1 LPARLG
7 VQNGRFQKEG
17 DMFQKT
23 RTASAY
29 SATIIFALLLAGVLL
44 VGMVGVT
51 FAQEGG
57 DGAPDAAQRVYL
69 PAIALGR
76 PPLADQYI
84 VVMTAPAVRAAA
96 APDGRAISAVD
107 LAMNTVAAYGGE
119 VLFVYDAALEGFAA
133 IMPPEAVAA
142 LATDPNVDYI
152 EPDQVMSAIV
162 TQSPATWGLDR
173 IDQRDLPLNNSYNY
187 TANGAGVHA
196 YIIDTGIRS
205 THQQFTGRMGAG
217 YTAVSDGQ
225 GTNDCNGHGTHVA
238 GTVGGVV
245 YGVAKQV
252 TLHPVR
258 VLGCNGSGTTSG
270 VIAGVNWVTANRVRP
285 AVANMSLG
293 GGASTALDAA
303 VRNSIAAG
311 VVYAVAAGNE
321 NTNACNGS
329 PARTAE
335 ALTVGATTNA
345 DARASYSN
353 YGSCLDLFA
362 PGSSITSAY
371 YTSDT
376 AAASMSGTSMASP
389 HVAGAAAL
397 YLSVNPN
404 AAPAEVAAALVSNST
419 LNKVTSPGAG
429 SPNKLL
435 YTGFIGGAPQPT
447 ATPTVTPITQPTATA
462 TATRT
467 PVAPTPTRTPTPTA
481 TTAPPGAC
489 TNYVQN
495 PGFESGR
502 TVWTESSVK
511 GYVLICTATS
521 CGPAIAPR
529 TGAYLGW
536 LGGDREIA
544 ELRQNLTLPTGKAY
558 LTFWYQIDSADY
570 CGYDKA
576 YAQLKVG
583 SSTKTLKTIN
593 LCTSTE
599 TTGWV
604 KTQIDV
610 SRYAGNAVTLIFRTK
625 TDSSLVSSFFVDDAA
640 VTNSSTCAAAQEV
653 VEQPEDTEF
662 LESEADVEQLA
673 PKPETVAPAADA
685 WR

>member
-1 LPARLG
+1 MSKQLYRATRHGLAPIIALLVAFSLLVLAVGVSLAQDDGGVPPDAVREQRVFLPA
-7 VQNGRFQKEG
+7 VTQGR
-17 DMFQKT
+17 
-23 RTASAY
+23 
-29 SATIIFALLLAGVLL
+29 
-44 VGMVGVT
+44 
-51 FAQEGG
+51 
-57 DGAPDAAQRVYL
+57 API
-69 PAIALGR
+69 P
-76 PPLADQYI
+76 DQYI
-84 VVMTAPAVRAAA
+84 VVMAAPEVRAAA
-96 APDGRAISAVD
+96 APDGRAISAAA
-107 LAMNTVAAYGGE
+107 LAMNTVTRYGGE

-133 IMPPEAVAA
+133 VMPPEAVAA
-142 LATDPNVDYI
+142 LMTDPNVSYV

-196 YIIDTGIRS
+196 YIIDTGIRT
-205 THQQFTGRMGAG
+205 THQQFTGRMGGG
-217 YTAVSDGQ
+217 YTAINDGR
-225 GTNDCNGHGTHVA
+225 GASDCNGHGTHVA
-238 GTVGGVV
+238 GTVGGTTH
-245 YGVAKQV
+245 GVAKQV

-258 VLGCNGSGTTSG
+258 VLDCNGSGTTSG

-293 GGASTALDAA
+293 GGASTSLDAA

-335 ALTVGATTNA
+335 ALTVGATANT

-353 YGSCLDLFA
+353 YGNCLDLFA

-371 YTSDT
+371 HTNDT
-376 AAASMSGTSMASP
+376 ATASMSGTSMASP

-404 AAPAEVAAALVSNST
+404 AAPAEVMGALVTNST
-419 LNKVTSPGAG
+419 PNKVTSPGTG

-435 YTGFIGGAPQPT
+435 YVGFIGGTPPPT
-447 ATPTVTPITQPTATA
+447 ATPTN
-462 TATRT
+462 T
-467 PVAPTPTRTPTPTA
+467 PVAPTPTSTPAAPTPTPTN
-481 TTAPPGAC
+481 TPVVPSPTPSPTPGGC

-502 TVWTESSVK
+502 TVWTESSAK
-511 GYVLICTATS
+511 GYALICTETS
-521 CGPAIAPR
+521 CGDSQPPR

-536 LGGDREIA
+536 LGGDDSETA
-544 ELRQNLTLPTGKAY
+544 ELRQTLTLPTGRAY
-558 LTFWYQIDSADY
+558 LTFWYQVDSTDA

-583 SSTKTLKTIN
+583 SSTKTLKTFN
-593 LCTSTE
+593 LCT
-599 TTGWV
+599 TTDSPTWQ
-604 KTQIDV
+604 KSQINI
-610 SRYAGNAVTLIFRTK
+610 SSYAGRAVTLIFRVK
-625 TDSSLVSSFFVDDAA
+625 TDSSLVSSFFVDDTAI
-640 VTNSSTCAAAQEV
+640 TNSSTCAGVQEV
-653 VEQPEDTEF
+653 IEEPEDVEF
-662 LESEADVEQLA
+662 LESEDGLTNPA
-673 PKPETVAPAADA
+673 PKPATTAPEAGAQ
-685 WR
+685 R

>member
-1 LPARLG
+1 MS
-7 VQNGRFQKEG
+7 QN
-17 DMFQKT
+17 T
-23 RTASAY
+23 RTASVH
-29 SATIIFALLLAGVLL
+29 SVTILLALVLAGALL

-57 DGAPDAAQRVYL
+57 DGAPDAVQRVYL

-76 PPLADQYI
+76 PPIANQYI
-84 VVMTAPAVRAAA
+84 VVMAAPAVRAAV

-142 LATDPNVDYI
+142 LASDPNVDYI

-162 TQSPATWGLDR
+162 TQSPAVWGLDR

-196 YIIDTGIRS
+196 YVIDTGIRS
-205 THQQFTGRMGAG
+205 THQQFSGRMGAG

-238 GTVGGVV
+238 GTVGGVTH
-245 YGVAKQV
+245 GVAKQV

-335 ALTVGATTNA
+335 ALTVGATTNT

-376 AAASMSGTSMASP
+376 ATASMSGTSMASP

-404 AAPAEVAAALVSNST
+404 AAPSEVAAALANNST

-447 ATPTVTPITQPTATA
+447 ATPTATPITQPTATP
-462 TATRT
+462 TRT
-467 PVAPTPTRTPTPTA
+467 PPPPTPTPMPTPTA
-481 TTAPPGAC
+481 TVAPPGSCA
-489 TNYVQN
+489 NYVQN

-511 GYVLICTATS
+511 GYVLICTATG
-521 CGPAIAPR
+521 CGPAIPPR
-529 TGAYLGW
+529 TGTYLGW
-536 LGGDREIA
+536 LGGGDRETA
-544 ELRQNLTLPTGKAY
+544 ELRQNLTLPAGKAY

-593 LCTSTE
+593 LCTSAE
-599 TTGWV
+599 TTSWV

-640 VTNSSTCAAAQEV
+640 ITNSSTCAAAQEV
-653 VEQPEDTEF
+653 IEQPEDTEF
-662 LESEADVEQLA
+662 LESEAEEQLA
-673 PKPETVAPAADA
+673 PKPETAAPTTGAQ
-685 WR
+685 R

>member
-1 LPARLG
+1 

-196 YIIDTGIRS
+196 YVIDTGIRS

-335 ALTVGATTNA
+335 ALTVGATTSA

-495 PGFESGR
+495 PGFERRAHGVDGKLSQGLC
-502 TVWTESSVK
+502 VDLH
-511 GYVLICTATS
+511 GH
-521 CGPAIAPR
+521 
-529 TGAYLGW
+529 
-536 LGGDREIA
+536 
-544 ELRQNLTLPTGKAY
+544 ELRPCDRTAHGGLPGLARRRRPR
-558 LTFWYQIDSADY
+558 D
-570 CGYDKA
+570 
-576 YAQLKVG
+576 
-583 SSTKTLKTIN
+583 
-593 LCTSTE
+593 
-599 TTGWV
+599 
-604 KTQIDV
+604 
-610 SRYAGNAVTLIFRTK
+610 RRTAPES
-625 TDSSLVSSFFVDDAA
+625 DAAHRQSLPDLLVSDRFGRLLRLRQSVCPVEGWQFHEDAEDDQPLHQHRDDEMGKDPDRRQPLCGERGHADLPHQDRQQPGQQFLCGRRRSHQQQHLRGRAGGRRAA
-640 VTNSSTCAAAQEV
+640 G
-653 VEQPEDTEF
+653 
-662 LESEADVEQLA
+662 
-673 PKPETVAPAADA
+673 
-685 WR
+685 RY